1 MSQSV
6 CGHNDCDKPL
16 HQPLLLCSR
25 CKNVAYCSKECQVC
39 PHHQV
44 HVHAY
49 LRVLNNIL
57 STHILS
63 RARPLQIKAWK
74 GGHKRECATTDKV
87 NDKVAQVPSDKV
99 AEGGH
104 KRECAT
110 TDKVNGKVA
119 QVPSDKVA
127 DAPNNHND
135 KRAARPHQN
144 RLKTKLRELA
154 KARGGVNAQHAVAE
168 EVATAPSVGKGFGL
182 HAHVKATP
190 DQLRLIRA
198 LDDIIQAQASIL
210 ESMLYD
216 IGFM

>member
-87 NDKVAQVPSDKV
+87 ND
-99 AEGGH
+99 
-104 KRECAT
+104 
-110 TDKVNGKVA
+110 KVA